1 MQWLNNGVSDLV
13 VVLSLF
19 DGISCGRVA
28 LERAGIKVSQYYAS
42 EIDKHAIEI
51 SKKNHPDIIHLG
63 DVKNWREWD
72 LPKIDLIIGGSPC
85 QGFSFA
91 GKKLNFDDPRSKL
104 YFEFLACVR
113 HFKPKHFLLE
123 NVKMRQDFR
132 DIISK
137 DLSVEAVLIN
147 SNLLSAQNRP
157 RYYWTNITFETPDDL
172 NVGLRS
178 VIERGVSSEY
188 HLPKIWDE
196 WVSNNP
202 DFDVDKQKPF
212 AMTERRTEE
221 SKRIR
226 REHMKKHGVDFSPRR
241 GKELWPRSDEKMN
254 CLTAT
259 YSVKEHSLVDED
271 SVYRK
276 LTPIECERLQTLPD
290 NYTEGISNSQRY
302 KALGNGWTVDVIAHI
317 LRGI

>member
-1 MQWLNNGVSDLV
+1 MQWRNSGDENMV

-28 LERAGIKVSQYYAS
+28 LERAGIKVTRYYAS
-42 EIDKHAIEI
+42 EIDSHAIEI
-51 SKKNHPDIIHLG
+51 SKKNYPDIIHLG

-137 DLSVEAVLIN
+137 DLSVKPLLIN

-157 RYYWTNITFETPDDL
+157 RYYWTNIPIEMPDDL

-178 VIERGVSSEY
+178 VIQRGVASEY

-196 WVSNNP
+196 WVTKNP
-202 DFDVDKQKPF
+202 DFDVDGQKPF

-226 REHMKKHGVDFSPRR
+226 REHMKKYGRDFSPRR
-241 GKELWPRSDEKMN
+241 GKELWPRSDGKMN

-259 YSVKEHSLVDED
+259 YTVKEHSLVDED
-271 SVYRK
+271 GVYRK

-290 NYTEGISNSQRY
+290 NYTEGISKSQRY
-302 KALGNGWTVDVIAHI
+302 KAIGNGWTVDVIAHI